1 MIMDFITRRR
11 AYWMLRNGRNFKG
24 LFKLIK
30 PYVLNKDPDALYIY
44 SCFTLPEWNEDESTF
59 FKRRFKYVR
68 HAAKAGHLDALHEV
82 GLIYHTGFGGV
93 EQDKRK
99 AAQIF
104 KAAAEKGHATSK
116 LYYGLDLFYGSCGI
130 EKDEGLGISYVTQA
144 VDEGVKDARYTL
156 NKLLKLVE
164 IEKQKSVS

>member
-1 MIMDFITRRR
+1 MMDFITRRR
-11 AYWMLRNGRNFKG
+11 AYHMLRTGRNFKG

-30 PYVLNKDPDALYIY
+30 PHVLAKDHDALYIY
-44 SCFTLPEWNEDESTF
+44 SCFTLPEWNEDDEAF
-59 FKRRFKYVR
+59 FKRRFKYLR
-68 HAAKAGHLDALHEV
+68 FAAQAGHIEALHEV

-104 KAAAEKGHATSK
+104 KAAAEKGHPASM
-116 LYYGLDLFYGSCGI
+116 LFYGLDLFYGSCGI
-130 EKDEGLGISYVTQA
+130 EKDESLGISYVTQA
-144 VDEGVKDARYTL
+144 VDNGVKDARYTL

-164 IEKQKSVS
+164 LSKQQSAS

>member
-1 MIMDFITRRR
+1 MMDFITRRR
-11 AYWMLRNGRNFKG
+11 AYHMLRTGRNFKG

-30 PYVLNKDPDALYIY
+30 PHVLAKDADALYIY
-44 SCFTLPEWNEDESTF
+44 SCFTLPEWNEDDEAF
-59 FKRRFKYVR
+59 FKRRFKYLR
-68 HAAKAGHLDALHEV
+68 FAAQAGHIEALHEV

-104 KAAAEKGHATSK
+104 KAAAEKGHPASM
-116 LYYGLDLFYGSCGI
+116 LFYGLDLFYGSCGI
-130 EKDEGLGISYVTQA
+130 EKDESLGISYVTQA
-144 VDEGVKDARYTL
+144 VDNGVKDARYTL

-164 IEKQKSVS
+164 LSKQQSAS